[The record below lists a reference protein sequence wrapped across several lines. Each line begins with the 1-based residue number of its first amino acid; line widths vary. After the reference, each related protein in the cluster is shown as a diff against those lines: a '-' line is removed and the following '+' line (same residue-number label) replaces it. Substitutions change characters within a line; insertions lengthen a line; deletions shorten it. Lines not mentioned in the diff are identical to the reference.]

1 MLPGGGS
8 KLVLFSARKTKTT
21 HHLTPWTRLLV
32 LGHAA
37 ARAALLMQNVSATSR
52 MINFRYVLK
61 QLNPKEQ
68 PLVIVSF
75 LLLFSFIFMS
85 FGKANHSW
93 LPHHLLGTPSCVAAW
108 VVAHMLV
115 LRVLPSFHCQVILLL
130 KYRWCLRLS
139 VDDNGWQIKHIR
151 ILYSIQVM
159 IY

>member
-75 LLLFSFIFMS
+75 FAFVFFYIHVLWQGKSFLAASSPAWHAFLRGCLGGGPYACPARTSLLSLSS
-85 FGKANHSW
+85 N
-93 LPHHLLGTPSCVAAW
+93 PS
-108 VVAHMLV
+108 
-115 LRVLPSFHCQVILLL
+115 SQ
-130 KYRWCLRLS
+130 
-139 VDDNGWQIKHIR
+139 
-151 ILYSIQVM
+151 IQVVSASVSWWQRVANQAHP
-159 IY
+159 YTV